1 MSRLFADLRARA
13 AAAVLAAGSLVAAC
27 DSGTRP
33 PDAQAAVSLMSAE
46 LSIRFDVADGKQ
58 PTVSVLGFRAAA
70 AGPDATDVLGLVDPL
85 SAAAPD
91 QGCALRDVD
100 EATSALVARG
110 SSIDLEELSG
120 VGVGLGPGEPLMRLD
135 PRVFPDVAGVVGG
148 VVAEAA
154 PQPLDLLPER
164 LSIYG
169 ADAELP
175 VAELAVPALP
185 RLQAANGAAPVAG
198 MKIDASEGLSLSL
211 SGAAGAIVEL
221 RPFGATVAVICAVP
235 SNASTEAVVNVPRA
249 LLVHLRRARATTW
262 GVPVSIEVARRL
274 RAREPLAP
282 TGARVS
288 VETRSA
294 VPAELRP

>member
-1 MSRLFADLRARA
+1 M
-13 AAAVLAAGSLVAAC
+13 AAC
-27 DSGTRP
+27 DSGARP
-33 PDAQAAVSLMSAE
+33 PDAQAAVSLTSAE

-58 PTVSVLGFRAAA
+58 PTVSVLGFRAAT
-70 AGPDATDVLGLVDPL
+70 AGPDAPDVLGLVDPL

-120 VGVGLGPGEPLMRLD
+120 VGVGLGPGEPLLCVSI

-154 PQPLDLLPER
+154 PQPLDLLPEH
-164 LSIYG
+164 LSVYG

-185 RLQAANGAAPVAG
+185 RLQAANGAAPVGG
-198 MKIDASEGLSLSL
+198 MKIDVSEGLSLSL
-211 SGAAGAIVEL
+211 SGAAGALVEL

-235 SNASTEAVVNVPRA
+235 TNASTEAVVNVPRA
-249 LLVHLRRARATTW
+249 LLVHLRRTRASTW
-262 GVPVSIEVARRL
+262 GVPVSIEVARRI

-282 TGARVS
+282 SGARVS
-288 VETRSA
+288 VEIRSA
-294 VPAELRP
+294 VAAELRP

>member
-1 MSRLFADLRARA
+1 
-13 AAAVLAAGSLVAAC
+13 V
-27 DSGTRP
+27 
-33 PDAQAAVSLMSAE
+33 AVSLTSAE

-58 PTVSVLGFRAAA
+58 PTVSVLGFRAAT
-70 AGPDATDVLGLVDPL
+70 AGPDAPDVLELVDPL

-120 VGVGLGPGEPLMRLD
+120 VGVGLGPGEPLVRPF

-154 PQPLDLLPER
+154 PQPLDLLPDHV
-164 LSIYG
+164 SIYG
-169 ADAELP
+169 ADAELA

-185 RLQAANGAAPVAG
+185 RLQAANGAAPVGG

-211 SGAAGAIVEL
+211 SGAAGALVEL

-235 SNASTEAVVNVPRA
+235 TNASTEAVVNVPHA
-249 LLVHLRRARATTW
+249 LLVHLPRARASAG
-262 GVPVSIEVARRL
+262 GVPVSIEVARRV
-274 RAREPLAP
+274 RAREPLALS
-282 TGARVS
+282 GARVS
-288 VETRSA
+288 VEVRSA
-294 VPAELRP
+294 VAAELRP